1 MDRVMPKDGSDVD
14 GECECPR
21 NRPAPSNKAAPS
33 VIMYGFCVTPK
44 AAAPH
49 QASAAS
55 VTRCAATRE
64 FHASAKMALSTQN
77 GTNGRCGSPASKT
90 RVPLHSEPA
99 ASATASAPREP
110 VSAAAASAPAA
121 PSSNPAA
128 NPSPR

>member
-64 FHASAKMALSTQN
+64 FHASARTAASIQN
-77 GTNGRCGSPASKT
+77 GTNGRCGTSAAPTT
-90 RVPLHSEPA
+90 RSLVHTTPL

-121 PSSNPAA
+121 HSSNPA
-128 NPSPR
+128 PK